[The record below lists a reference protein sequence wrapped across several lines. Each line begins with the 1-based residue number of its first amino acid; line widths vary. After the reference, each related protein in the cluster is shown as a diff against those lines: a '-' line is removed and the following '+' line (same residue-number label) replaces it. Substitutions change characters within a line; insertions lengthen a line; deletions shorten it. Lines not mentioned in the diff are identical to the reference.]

1 MLCYNLFFFQVHY
14 KLFHQE
20 SSKEQG
26 LHWFRKSENI
36 VTTGRCNH
44 IQILDLRV
52 PTHTHTTTICPT
64 PTNYISQVYLSI
76 AWLYPM
82 GSISP
87 LLMTCKNIIH
97 QDPETSGLLSEES
110 IYQTDRSGGQTKQQY
125 TASNSKQIIHFL
137 SVLKTNIYFLWV
149 WSCWVTPTE
158 ESIYFIS

>member
-36 VTTGRCNH
+36 VTTHRCNH
-44 IQILDLRV
+44 IQILDLWV
-52 PTHTHTTTICPT
+52 HTHTHTQQQSAPPPQTIYLK
-64 PTNYISQVYLSI
+64 YIYPLRDSIQWGVYPLSCI
-76 AWLYPM
+76 
-82 GSISP
+82 
-87 LLMTCKNIIH
+87 TCKNIIH

-125 TASNSKQIIHFL
+125 TTSNSKQIIHFL
-137 SVLKTNIYFLWV
+137 SV
-149 WSCWVTPTE
+149 
-158 ESIYFIS
+158 